1 MIRRMGMALNLYDFE
16 VMNLISKG
24 NKKKNMTDEEI
35 NEKYESGEHR
45 IVTEQGAFKLDL
57 ISAIFSHKKY
67 NLKPEFQR
75 RITWDNK
82 KRSKLIESFIMNIP
96 VPPVFLY
103 EEDYSSYVVMDGLQ
117 RISAI
122 MDFYRDVY
130 ELRGLEEWSELN
142 GKKYSELPKKVREGI
157 DRRQLSVITLL
168 KESADDRITADKM
181 KKMVFERLNT
191 GGVQLEDQEIRN
203 ALFTGKFNDCCMK
216 LSENKVFKQL
226 WGIEGITGSDVGENL
241 HDLDEEESLLAA
253 KNKLYRRMYDVEL
266 VLRYFAMRNVRGYTG
281 KLSKYLDEYLNF
293 ANSYSDEQIKML
305 ENEFNSAID
314 NAYKVFGKKAFC
326 IYREGKGWSQPQ
338 NMIYDA
344 IMLVMSDEAIKDKS
358 ISLDM
363 EKNIEG
369 LKKLYIEKA
378 DYFNGK
384 KQSKTDIV
392 QRASLLKNYILDNL
406 ME

>member
-1 MIRRMGMALNLYDFE
+1 MSLKLYDFE
-16 VMNLISKG
+16 VMNLSSKV
-24 NKKKNMTDEEI
+24 NKKKSMTDVEI

-57 ISAIFSHKKY
+57 IGAIFSQKKY

-103 EEDYSSYVVMDGLQ
+103 EEDYASYVVMDGLQ

-130 ELRGLEEWSELN
+130 ELKGLEEWSELN

-168 KESADDRITADKM
+168 KESAEDRITADKM

-203 ALFTGKFNDCCMK
+203 ALFGGKFNDCCMM
-216 LSENKVFKQL
+216 LSENKTFKQL
-226 WGIEGITGSDVGENL
+226 WGIDGITGIEVSENS
-241 HDLDEEESLLAA
+241 HDLDEEDNLLAA

-266 VLRYFAMRNVRGYTG
+266 VLRYFAMRNVKNYSG

-293 ANSYSDEQIKML
+293 ANTYNDEQIKIL
-305 ENEFNSAID
+305 SDNFNCAIA
-314 NAYKVFGKKAFC
+314 NAYKAFDKKAFC
-326 IYREGKGWSQPQ
+326 IFREGKGWSQPQ

-344 IMLVMSDEAIKDKS
+344 MMLVMSDATILDKK
-358 ISLDM
+358 ISSDI

-369 LKKLYIEKA
+369 LKKLYINNA
-378 DYFNGK
+378 DAFNGK
-384 KQSKTDIV
+384 KQSKADII
-392 QRASLLKNYILDNL
+392 QRANLLKKYILDNVV
-406 ME
+406 E

>member
-1 MIRRMGMALNLYDFE
+1 MALKLFEFE
-16 VMNLISKG
+16 VMNLSSKN

-35 NEKYESGEHR
+35 NLKYERGEQR

-57 ISAIFSHKKY
+57 IATIFSHPKY

-75 RITWDNK
+75 RITWDTK

-122 MDFYRDVY
+122 KDFYRDVY
-130 ELRGLEEWSELN
+130 ELSGLEEWPELN

-168 KESADDRITADKM
+168 KESADDSITADLM

-191 GGVQLEDQEIRN
+191 GGIQLEDQEIRN
-203 ALFTGKFNDCCMK
+203 ALFAGKFNDCCLM
-216 LSENKVFKQL
+216 LSENRIFKKL
-226 WGIEGITGSDVGENL
+226 WRIEGITGVVVGEET
-241 HDLDEEESLLAA
+241 HDLDVEDNLLAA

-266 VLRYFAMRNVRGYTG
+266 VLRYFAMRNVKSYSGR
-281 KLSKYLDEYLNF
+281 LSKYLDAYLNY
-293 ANSYSDEQIKML
+293 ANTFDDDQINML
-305 ENEFNSAID
+305 SEKFVRVIEMV
-314 NAYKVFGKKAFC
+314 YKTFSTKAFC

-344 IMLVMSDEAIKDKS
+344 MMLAMSDES
-358 ISLDM
+358 IATSLLSVDT
-363 EKNIEG
+363 EKNIDG
-369 LKKLYIEKA
+369 LKEFYITNVDK
-378 DYFNGK
+378 FNGK
-384 KQSKTDIV
+384 KQSKNDIIERV
-392 QRASLLKNYILDNL
+392 NLLKRHILDNVV
-406 ME
+406 E